1 MMSFGLCG
9 VITYRP
15 PAGSNGRSI
24 GGTAHQFDKLTH
36 GKDMPTKDKETAKI
50 IQLPQ
55 RVGEIPQQP
64 TESEAVLRCMDELL
78 NLEDDELIS
87 VYLWLRHNILGL
99 DS

>member
-1 MMSFGLCG
+1 
-9 VITYRP
+9 
-15 PAGSNGRSI
+15 
-24 GGTAHQFDKLTH
+24 
-36 GKDMPTKDKETAKI
+36 MPTKDKEPAKI